1 MGDPKPEAEDA
12 GPSSS
17 SPIEQD
23 RTGQDR
29 ARQRSPSLTS
39 LHLSH
44 HLAYPSI
51 AWGKAKQGKAK
62 ALLLVLNSVVGFS
75 PPSNSWGGV
84 PDSYSLS
91 FRFFIFPVK
100 QLRSLLPRSCKCV
113 A

>member
-75 PPSNSWGGV
+75 PPSNSWGGG
-84 PDSYSLS
+84 P
-91 FRFFIFPVK
+91 RFLF
-100 QLRSLLPRSCKCV
+100 SLLPFLHFPRQAVKKPASSFV
-113 A
+113 